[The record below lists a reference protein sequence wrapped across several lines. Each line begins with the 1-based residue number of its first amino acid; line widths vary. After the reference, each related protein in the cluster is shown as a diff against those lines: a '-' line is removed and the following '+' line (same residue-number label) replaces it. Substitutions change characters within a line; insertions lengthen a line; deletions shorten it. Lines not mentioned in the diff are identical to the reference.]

1 MGSPASLPCPLNKH
15 ERHYG
20 LSTLQALCQ
29 NWYLMVNGESVE
41 KACSE
46 VAEYSDEQMVSE
58 FDRFFRAQPA
68 ICDFIVELTHE
79 SGQKIQELSLF
90 LSYMIFKT
98 IGSAEAPAREA
109 VNPEDIETA
118 YRDTE
123 LWMESISEAEGGA
136 LQSAIA
142 ASLEKDMEPYLLQY
156 IISELNEPMEDGADL
171 NDEEKGEVF
180 FVLKTV
186 ISTLTAEPRRRIIEI
201 D

>member
-1 MGSPASLPCPLNKH
+1 MID
-15 ERHYG
+15 
-20 LSTLQALCQ
+20 
-29 NWYLMVNGESVE
+29 GESVE

-46 VAEYSDEQMVSE
+46 VGEYTDEQMVGE

-68 ICDFIVELTHE
+68 VCDFIVELTHE
-79 SGQKIQELSLF
+79 SGQKIQELALF
-90 LSYMIFKT
+90 LSYMVFKT
-98 IGSAEAPAREA
+98 MEGAQTGSAGI
-109 VNPEDIETA
+109 VKPEDIEAA

-123 LWMESISEAEGGA
+123 SWMARVSQSEGAE

-142 ASLEKDMEPYLLQY
+142 ASLQRDTEPYLLQY
-156 IISELNEPMEDGADL
+156 VISELNEPMEDGAEL

-186 ISTLTAEPRRRIIEI
+186 ISSLCSEPKGRIIEI